1 LTEVLIFKTEV
12 SSVIRIEIEELKNKV
27 FKIQELEVYFILN
40 KNRLL
45 IFRGRIRKKRETV
58 KKRKKKI

>member
-27 FKIQELEVYFILN
+27 FKIQEPEVYFILN
-40 KNRLL
+40 KNRLVT
-45 IFRGRIRKKRETV
+45 FRGRIRKKRETV

>member
-12 SSVIRIEIEELKNKV
+12 SSVTQIETQELKNKV

>member
-12 SSVIRIEIEELKNKV
+12 SSVTQIETQELKNKV
-27 FKIQELEVYFILN
+27 FKIQKLEVYFILN